1 MLELV
6 FQRLPLT
13 SETLGRCESSLS
25 AHTTHLPSGLWVRRQ
40 CCSRPL
46 WATWALPVLQ
56 GPVEKSLALFVVVL
70 AQEPALVVQ
79 AIDCSVALPVEKPK
93 LGLGRQKARGT
104 A

>member
-13 SETLGRCESSLS
+13 SETLGGCESSLS
-25 AHTTHLPSGLWVRRQ
+25 AHTTRLPSGLWVRRQ

-56 GPVEKSLALFVVVL
+56 GPVESLALFVVVL
-70 AQEPALVVQ
+70 AHDPAFVVQ
-79 AIDCSVALPVEKPK
+79 AIDCSVALPVQKPE
-93 LGLGRQKARGT
+93 LGLGRQKARG
-104 A
+104 